1 MKANPNIYNVTL
13 PDTYYRFFEV
23 GAGYFMTQGGAKDY
37 GSSFDYK
44 NYKEFIGGELDP
56 TTLTNKTITEGK
68 ILAYRI

>member
-1 MKANPNIYNVTL
+1 
-13 PDTYYRFFEV
+13 
-23 GAGYFMTQGGAKDY
+23 MTQGGAKDY